1 MIMGVTMENK
11 IFKIIIIVLIIGGV
25 LFFVFSRKDD
35 YKSNTIESI
44 NGKDIVE
51 EMNRNIKFKELDKTI
66 TNELC
71 NSKNKKVN
79 YTLKLEN
86 GEVIINNLDN
96 FMNFSLKK
104 VTNVKAITSVL
115 YGNSCDQNSY
125 VILSEGKIYFT
136 NNNIVNINNLDNLD
150 DEFILLET
158 EEDFDDLL
166 IGEDNKLYSHVGDKL
181 FRISLDKTKVIK

>member
-1 MIMGVTMENK
+1 MENK

-51 EMNRNIKFKELDKTI
+51 EMNQNIKFKELDKTI

-86 GEVIINNLDN
+86 GEVIVNNLDN

-115 YGNSCDQNSY
+115 YGSSCDQNSY

-181 FRISLDKTKVIK
+181 FRINLDKTKVIK